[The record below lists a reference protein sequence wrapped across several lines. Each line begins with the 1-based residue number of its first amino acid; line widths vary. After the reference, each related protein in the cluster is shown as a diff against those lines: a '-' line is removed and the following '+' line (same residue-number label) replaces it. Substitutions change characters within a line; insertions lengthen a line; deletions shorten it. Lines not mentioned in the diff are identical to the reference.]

1 MGMELD
7 LFDWTGFAKWHR
19 GKLSKRETCARMMG
33 RIVSKKPILLGSLN
47 VNQIEG
53 VECDEPKPV
62 GFVFPEKAIREH
74 WHRNRR
80 RDFKHE
86 PRIAES
92 GAIWSGIS
100 GDNGRWSLGGPSVI
114 DDRSLIFERFV
125 GGRISILG
133 RFWTGTAFIG
143 ECDIDGLGIWAVV
156 CDCNG
161 VAQRFGGFSK
171 IGQCDTN
178 GPGFAGADQRCD
190 VADSG
195 WRRFETR
202 GRFCGWFERPGSGLA
217 RFIHQWTESES
228 GDTLG
233 PAII

>member
-1 MGMELD
+1 MGMALD

-33 RIVSKKPILLGSLN
+33 RIVSKKPILLGCLN

-100 GDNGRWSLGGPSVI
+100 GGNGRWSLGGPSVI

-133 RFWTGTAFIG
+133 RFWTGTAIVG
-143 ECDIDGLGIWAVV
+143 ERGIDGIHIRAIGRNR
-156 CDCNG
+156 DCNP
-161 VAQRFGGFSK
+161 QRSGS
-171 IGQCDTN
+171 
-178 GPGFAGADQRCD
+178 FA
-190 VADSG
+190 
-195 WRRFETR
+195 
-202 GRFCGWFERPGSGLA
+202 
-217 RFIHQWTESES
+217 
-228 GDTLG
+228 
-233 PAII
+233 